1 METVAV
7 TVHLPADLYAE
18 LQARAAE
25 EQTDPA
31 ELIARVVATAHHY
44 RATLPERDPVLALI
58 GANNLKGSALVPD
71 RTIEDVRADVT
82 IAKEHVR

>member
-1 METVAV
+1 MQLSPPVRHFDETALSGLIVLLFAV
-7 TVHLPADLYAE
+7 VRWLQIAGLPDQWGL
-18 LQARAAE
+18 L
-25 EQTDPA
+25 
-31 ELIARVVATAHHY
+31 LVGGGVVLAGV
-44 RATLPERDPVLALI
+44 VLALV